1 MLVLQSLCIPLDSIV
16 PERAVVH
23 GRNFSPILIDP
34 SNVTLQERLRSDL
47 LCLRKILVP
56 HDLIL
61 LSHWVFVGFDSGWSP
76 PFTAFLCFVFVLDAW
91 YLEDDG

>member
-1 MLVLQSLCIPLDSIV
+1 MAATFLPFSLIRRTSL
-16 PERAVVH
+16 
-23 GRNFSPILIDP
+23 
-34 SNVTLQERLRSDL
+34 LQERLRSDL